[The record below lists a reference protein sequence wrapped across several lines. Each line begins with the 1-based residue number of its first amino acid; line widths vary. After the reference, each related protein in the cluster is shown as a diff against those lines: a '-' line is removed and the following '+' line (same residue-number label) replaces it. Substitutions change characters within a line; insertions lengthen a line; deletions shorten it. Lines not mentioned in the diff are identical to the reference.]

1 MFEFGLIAL
10 SVLSCILLGSNA
22 YHSGMPVRRWGV
34 AGLVLG
40 PFAVSIHQRG
50 IDNLK
55 LPFIGIYNYKLAIV
69 L

>member
-40 PFAVSIHQRG
+40 PFAY
-50 IDNLK
+50 
-55 LPFIGIYNYKLAIV
+55 PFLNAHKNIAYRKAVQIGDIKFRS
-69 L
+69 